1 MRKPEASLERIF
13 KGLANGRRLQIL
25 RLLKVRGSLSLEA
38 VARHCGVEAP
48 TACEHARKLRMAGL
62 VYRKRL
68 RHSIG
73 LELTERGQLA
83 LALAP
88 RLELS
93 TARPWNKNQ
102 STAKQD

>member
-1 MRKPEASLERIF
+1 MRKPVASLERIF

-38 VARHCGVEAP
+38 VARHCGVESP

-93 TARPWNKNQ
+93 TARPCK
-102 STAKQD
+102 AAEFRIKQD

>member
-1 MRKPEASLERIF
+1 MRKPEAALERIF

-25 RLLKVRGSLSLEA
+25 RLLKVRGSVSLEQ

-83 LALAP
+83 LSLAP

-93 TARPWNKNQ
+93 TARPWRVAK
-102 STAKQD
+102 TAPKQD

>member
-1 MRKPEASLERIF
+1 
-13 KGLANGRRLQIL
+13 
-25 RLLKVRGSLSLEA
+25 
-38 VARHCGVEAP
+38 
-48 TACEHARKLRMAGL
+48 MAGL

-83 LALAP
+83 LSLAP

-93 TARPWNKNQ
+93 TARPWKKNP

>member
-1 MRKPEASLERIF
+1 M
-13 KGLANGRRLQIL
+13 ANGRRLQIL
-25 RLLKVRGSLSLEA
+25 RLLKVRGSVSLEQ

-93 TARPWNKNQ
+93 TARPWKKNQ